1 MPDRILAI
9 ASVLTSLA
17 LLVACGQKGPLFLP
31 GDPSQ
36 ISTTIP
42 SQSVPRGPAD
52 DQPDDDESE
61 DDGNPERPRQ

>member
-9 ASVLTSLA
+9 TLIVALSA
-17 LLVACGQKGPLFLP
+17 LLQACGQKGPLFLP

-42 SQSVPRGPAD
+42 AQSAPQEQSED
-52 DQPDDDESE
+52 EESE
-61 DDGNPERPRQ
+61 DDENPEKPAQ

>member
-1 MPDRILAI
+1 MPDRTLAI
-9 ASVLTSLA
+9 ASVLTLLA

-42 SQSVPRGPAD
+42 SQPAPRGQAD
-52 DQPDDDESE
+52 DQPDDEESD
-61 DDGNPERPRQ
+61 DDGNPETPRR